1 MDLVGAA
8 IKAIGQIVI
17 KIEESVKTA
26 AVCIADIIKNGQTL
40 ALQEAVVVA
49 KDILRKYPDKYD
61 NIVEDL
67 VKKVDEF
74 YEIDAKAAILWVVGE
89 YAEKIKTS

>member
-1 MDLVGAA
+1 M
-8 IKAIGQIVI
+8 
-17 KIEESVKTA
+17 
-26 AVCIADIIKNGQTL
+26 
-40 ALQEAVVVA
+40 A

-61 NIVEDL
+61 NIDEDL